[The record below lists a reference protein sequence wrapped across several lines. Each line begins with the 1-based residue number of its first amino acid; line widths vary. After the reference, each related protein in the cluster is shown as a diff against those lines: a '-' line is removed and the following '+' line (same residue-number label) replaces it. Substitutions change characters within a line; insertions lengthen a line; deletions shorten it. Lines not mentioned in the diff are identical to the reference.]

1 MAAAAV
7 NIAPMNSS
15 IPEAPRLDP
24 HSQREQDRLR
34 LKRAFY
40 GSAGL
45 VVLLLVIFIAQS
57 YFNWRP
63 FAVYPRSASGLLGI
77 LTAPLLHG
85 SWEHLAANS
94 VAILVLGTLAGS
106 VYPKATA
113 RALPII
119 WLGSGIGAWWWG
131 YPGTFH
137 LGASG
142 LTHGLMF
149 LVFVLGVLRRD
160 KPAMAA
166 GLIAI
171 FFYGSMLLTILARE
185 EGVSWQSHLGG
196 SIAGLLAAFL
206 FRRADAAL
214 PR

>member
-1 MAAAAV
+1 
-7 NIAPMNSS
+7 MNTPLS
-15 IPEAPRLDP
+15 ETPRLDP
-24 HSQREQDRLR
+24 LSQREQDRLR
-34 LKRAFY
+34 FKRAFY
-40 GSAGL
+40 GSAAL
-45 VVLLLVIFIAQS
+45 VGLLLVIFIAQS
-57 YFNWRP
+57 HFDWRP
-63 FAVYPRSASGLLGI
+63 FAVYPRNVSGLLGI
-77 LTAPLLHG
+77 VTAPLLHG

-106 VYPKATA
+106 VYPRATA
-113 RALPII
+113 RALPLI

-171 FFYGSMLLTILARE
+171 FFYGSMLLTILSRE
-185 EGVSWQSHLGG
+185 PGVSWQSHLGG

-206 FRRADAAL
+206 FRRVDAAL

>member
-1 MAAAAV
+1 
-7 NIAPMNSS
+7 MNTTL
-15 IPEAPRLDP
+15 PEAPRLDP
-24 HSQREQDRLR
+24 LSQREYDRMRLR
-34 LKRAFY
+34 RAFY
-40 GSAGL
+40 VSAGI
-45 VVLLLVIFIAQS
+45 VALLLVIFLLQGL
-57 YFNWRP
+57 FDWRS
-63 FAVYPRSASGLLGI
+63 FAVYPRRASGLVGI

-94 VAILVLGTLAGS
+94 VALLVLGTLAGS
-106 VYPKATA
+106 VYPRATA
-113 RALPII
+113 RGLPLI

-166 GLIAI
+166 GMIAI
-171 FFYGSMLLTILARE
+171 FFYGSMLLTVLSRE
-185 EGVSWQSHLGG
+185 PGVSWQSHLGG

-206 FRRADAAL
+206 FRRVDAAL

>member
-1 MAAAAV
+1 
-7 NIAPMNSS
+7 MNTNATEN
-15 IPEAPRLDP
+15 PKRTALE
-24 HSQREQDRLR
+24 QREHDRMRLR
-34 LKRAFY
+34 RAFY
-40 GSAGL
+40 VSVGL
-45 VVLLLVIFIAQS
+45 VVLLLVIFLLQGQ
-57 YFNWRP
+57 FDWRT
-63 FAVYPRSASGLLGI
+63 FAVYPRSAAGLLGI
-77 LTAPLLHG
+77 VTAPLLHG

-94 VAILVLGTLAGS
+94 VAILMLGTLAGS
-106 VYPKATA
+106 VYPRATA
-113 RALPII
+113 RGLPII

-166 GLIAI
+166 GMIAI

-185 EGVSWQSHLGG
+185 PGVSWQSHLGG
-196 SIAGLLAAFL
+196 AIAGILAAFL
-206 FRRADAAL
+206 FRHLDERL
-214 PR
+214 PQ

>member
-1 MAAAAV
+1 
-7 NIAPMNSS
+7 MNTPLS
-15 IPEAPRLDP
+15 ETPRLDP
-24 HSQREQDRLR
+24 LSQREQDRLR
-34 LKRAFY
+34 FKRAFY
-40 GSAGL
+40 GSAAL
-45 VVLLLVIFIAQS
+45 VGLLLVIFIAQS
-57 YFNWRP
+57 HFDWRP
-63 FAVYPRSASGLLGI
+63 FAVYPRNASGLLGI
-77 LTAPLLHG
+77 VTAPLLHG

-106 VYPKATA
+106 VYPRATA
-113 RALPII
+113 RALPLI

-171 FFYGSMLLTILARE
+171 FFYGSMLLTILSRE
-185 EGVSWQSHLGG
+185 PGVSWQSHLGG

-206 FRRADAAL
+206 FRHVDAAL

>member
-1 MAAAAV
+1 
-7 NIAPMNSS
+7 MNTESANT
-15 IPEAPRLDP
+15 PKRTAFE
-24 HSQREQDRLR
+24 QREEDRLR

-40 GSAGL
+40 GSVAL
-45 VVLLLVIFIAQS
+45 VVVLLLIFIAQS
-57 YFNWRP
+57 YFDWRA

-106 VYPKATA
+106 VYPRATA

-171 FFYGSMLLTILARE
+171 FFYGSMLLTILSRE
-185 EGVSWQSHLGG
+185 PGVSWQSHLGG

-206 FRRADAAL
+206 FRHVDAAL

>member
-1 MAAAAV
+1 
-7 NIAPMNSS
+7 MNTPLS
-15 IPEAPRLDP
+15 ETPRLDP
-24 HSQREQDRLR
+24 LSQREQDRLR
-34 LKRAFY
+34 FKRAFY
-40 GSAGL
+40 GSAAL
-45 VVLLLVIFIAQS
+45 VGLLLVIFIAQS
-57 YFNWRP
+57 HFDWRP
-63 FAVYPRSASGLLGI
+63 FAVYPRNVSGLLGI
-77 LTAPLLHG
+77 VTAPLLHG

-106 VYPKATA
+106 VYPRATA
-113 RALPII
+113 RALPLI

-171 FFYGSMLLTILARE
+171 FFYGSKLLTILSRE
-185 EGVSWQSHLGG
+185 PGVSWQSHLGG

-206 FRRADAAL
+206 FRRVDAAL

>member
-1 MAAAAV
+1 
-7 NIAPMNSS
+7 MNTESANT
-15 IPEAPRLDP
+15 PKRTAFE
-24 HSQREQDRLR
+24 QREEDRLR

-40 GSAGL
+40 GSVAL
-45 VVLLLVIFIAQS
+45 VVVLLLIFIAQS
-57 YFNWRP
+57 YFDWRA

-106 VYPKATA
+106 VYPRATA
-113 RALPII
+113 RALPLI

-171 FFYGSMLLTILARE
+171 FFYGSMLLTILSRE
-185 EGVSWQSHLGG
+185 PGVSWQSHLGG

-206 FRRADAAL
+206 FRHVDAAL

>member
-1 MAAAAV
+1 
-7 NIAPMNSS
+7 MNTESANT
-15 IPEAPRLDP
+15 PKRTAFE
-24 HSQREQDRLR
+24 QREEDRLR

-40 GSAGL
+40 GSVAL
-45 VVLLLVIFIAQS
+45 VVVLLLIFIAQS
-57 YFNWRP
+57 YFDWRA

-106 VYPKATA
+106 VYPRATA
-113 RALPII
+113 RALPLI

-149 LVFVLGVLRRD
+149 LVFVLGVLKRD

-171 FFYGSMLLTILARE
+171 FFYGSMLLTILSRE
-185 EGVSWQSHLGG
+185 PGVSWQSHLGG

-206 FRRADAAL
+206 FRRVDAAL

>member
-1 MAAAAV
+1 
-7 NIAPMNSS
+7 MNTESANT
-15 IPEAPRLDP
+15 PKRTAFE
-24 HSQREQDRLR
+24 QREEDRLR

-40 GSAGL
+40 GSVAL
-45 VVLLLVIFIAQS
+45 VVVLLLIFIAQS
-57 YFNWRP
+57 YFDWRA

-106 VYPKATA
+106 VYPRATA
-113 RALPII
+113 RALPLI

-149 LVFVLGVLRRD
+149 LVFVLGVLKRD

-171 FFYGSMLLTILARE
+171 FFYGSMLLTILSRE
-185 EGVSWQSHLGG
+185 PGVSWQSHLGG

-206 FRRADAAL
+206 FRHADAAL

>member
-1 MAAAAV
+1 
-7 NIAPMNSS
+7 MNTESTS
-15 IPEAPRLDP
+15 TPKLTPFE
-24 HSQREQDRLR
+24 QREQDRLR

-45 VVLLLVIFIAQS
+45 VALLLVIFIAQS
-57 YFNWRP
+57 SFDWRP
-63 FAVYPRSASGLLGI
+63 FAVAPQSVQGLLGI

-85 SWEHLAANS
+85 SVEHVAANS

-106 VYPKATA
+106 VYPRATA

-171 FFYGSMLLTILARE
+171 FFYGSMLLTILSRE
-185 EGVSWQSHLGG
+185 PGVSWQSHLGG

-206 FRRADAAL
+206 FRHVDAAL

>member
-1 MAAAAV
+1 
-7 NIAPMNSS
+7 MNTESTGS
-15 IPEAPRLDP
+15 PKLTAFE
-24 HSQREQDRLR
+24 QREQDRLR
-34 LKRAFY
+34 LKHAFY

-45 VVLLLVIFIAQS
+45 VALLLVIFIAQS
-57 YFNWRP
+57 YFDWRT

-106 VYPKATA
+106 VYPRATA

-171 FFYGSMLLTILARE
+171 FFYGSMLLTILSRE
-185 EGVSWQSHLGG
+185 PGVSWQSHLGG

-206 FRRADAAL
+206 FRHADAAL